1 MCPTIQNGGLLAGVF
16 AIRLAKCDHSE
27 AQSLMT
33 SVPHNTVLLDLI
45 QKYHGLNPKGYVV
58 ATSCQKELHTKDSVL
73 TQIFVLVTVK
83 QTFDIKVIE
92 FTCKGDPNEK
102 LQTEEIL
109 RKCGQEATKTAANA
123 FQLLMAG
130 GRAFPQKKGSK

>member
-1 MCPTIQNGGLLAGVF
+1 MAACSSAGVF

-33 SVPHNTVLLDLI
+33 SVPHNTVLSDLI
-45 QKYHGLNPKGYVV
+45 QKYHGPIPKGYVV
-58 ATSCQKELHTKDSVL
+58 ATSCQKELHLKDSFSVDPNL
-73 TQIFVLVTVK
+73 CIGDLK